1 MTTQKPI
8 THTPAA
14 EIQIDAELVRRL
26 LAEQHPELAELP
38 IVPFASGWDNEMFRL
53 GREYLV
59 RLPRRQASA
68 ELIASEQR
76 WLPELA
82 PRLPVPIPVPV
93 RIGKP
98 GLGYPWNWS
107 VIKWIEGEEAINH
120 SLSPNQAA
128 QFGRFLRALHQAAP
142 ADAPYNPV
150 RGVPLSQ
157 RVQTDRARLERLA
170 AQTSLITP
178 RIWRLWEDAIAAPI
192 DTAPTWLH
200 GDLHPRNVL
209 VAGDQISAVIDWGD
223 ICAGDSAN
231 DLNALWVLFDRPE
244 TRQIVLEAYG
254 PVSEPTLLR
263 ARAWALLL
271 GAILLETGRNDYPP
285 FAVVGERVL
294 RQLDQEASE
303 STSL

>member
-1 MTTQKPI
+1 MTNQKPI

-14 EIQIDAELVRRL
+14 EILIDTELVRRL

-53 GREYLV
+53 GSEYLV
-59 RLPRRQASA
+59 RLPRRQAAA
-68 ELIASEQR
+68 ELVCNEQR

-82 PRLPVPIPVPV
+82 PRLPIAIPVPV
-93 RIGKP
+93 RIGRP
-98 GLGYPWNWS
+98 SADYPWNWS
-107 VIKWIEGEEAINH
+107 VIAWMDGEEAINH
-120 SLSPNQAA
+120 SLSPNHAA

-142 ADAPYNPV
+142 ADAPHNPV
-150 RGVPLSQ
+150 RGVPLSG
-157 RVQTDRARLERLA
+157 RVQNDRARLERLA
-170 AQTSLITP
+170 SQTSLITP

-192 DTAPTWLH
+192 DIAPTWLH
-200 GDLHPRNVL
+200 GDLHPRNLL

-231 DLNALWVLFDRPE
+231 DLNALWVLFDRAE
-244 TRQIVLEAYG
+244 TRQIVLQQYG

>member
-1 MTTQKPI
+1 MTSQKPI

-14 EIQIDAELVRRL
+14 EILIDTVLVRRL

-53 GREYLV
+53 GSEYLV
-59 RLPRRQASA
+59 RLPRRQAAA
-68 ELIASEQR
+68 ELVCNEQR

-82 PRLPVPIPVPV
+82 PRLPIAIPVPV
-93 RIGKP
+93 RIGRP
-98 GLGYPWNWS
+98 SADYPWNWS
-107 VIKWIEGEEAINH
+107 VIAWMEGEEAINH

-142 ADAPYNPV
+142 ADAPHNPA
-150 RGVPLSQ
+150 RGVPLSGRIQ
-157 RVQTDRARLERLA
+157 NDRARLERLA
-170 AQTSLITP
+170 SQTSLITP
-178 RIWRLWEDAIAAPI
+178 RIWRLWEEAIAAPI
-192 DTAPTWLH
+192 DIAPAWLH
-200 GDLHPRNVL
+200 GDLHPRNLL
-209 VAGDQISAVIDWGD
+209 VAGDRISAVIDWGD

-231 DLNALWVLFDRPE
+231 DLNALWVLFDRAE

-254 PVSEPTLLR
+254 PVSEPTLKR
-263 ARAWALLL
+263 AKGWAVLL

-285 FAVVGERVL
+285 FALVGERVL

>member
-1 MTTQKPI
+1 MTNQPPL

-14 EIQIDAELVRRL
+14 EIQIHAELVRSL
-26 LAEQHPELAELP
+26 LAAQQPDLAELP

-53 GREYLV
+53 GSDYLV

-68 ELIASEQR
+68 ELIDYEQR

-82 PRLPVPIPVPV
+82 PRLPVSIPVPV
-93 RIGKP
+93 RVGRP

-107 VIKWIEGEEAINH
+107 VIRWMEGEEAIKH

-128 QFGRFLRALHQAAP
+128 QFGRFLRALHQTAP
-142 ADAPYNPV
+142 ADAPHNPV
-150 RGVPLSQ
+150 RGVPLLQ
-157 RVQTDRARLERLA
+157 RIKNDRARLERLA
-170 AQTSLITP
+170 ARTDLITP

-192 DTAPTWLH
+192 DTEPTWLH

-209 VAGDQISAVIDWGD
+209 VAGDRISAVIDWGD
-223 ICAGDSAN
+223 MCAGDSAN
-231 DLNALWVLFDRPE
+231 DLNALWVLFDRAE
-244 TRQIVLEAYG
+244 TRQSFLETYG

-271 GAILLETGRNDYPP
+271 GAILLETGLNDYPP
-285 FAVVGERVL
+285 FARVGERVL
-294 RQLDQEASE
+294 RQLDQEANE
-303 STSL
+303 LTSL